1 MTSSQQEP
9 TLFPSTLIP
18 PKAEEN
24 LPQNILIR
32 PLQRTDFQRG
42 HLAVLA
48 HLAPVGDTTEEMWVE
63 QFEWMKRCNGTYY
76 VVVLVDESRDVI
88 VGTGTLMLE
97 RKFMLN
103 LAKQSHIKDVVIT
116 ASQQGKG
123 LGAKLIQALDLIGE
137 GLGCYK
143 TILDCEPKNEPFY
156 RKCGY
161 ERMGIDM
168 QHCYEKTASSHAV

>member
-1 MTSSQQEP
+1 MASSQQEQ

-18 PKAEEN
+18 PKAQEN

-48 HLAPVGDTTEEMWVE
+48 HLAPVGDTQEEMWVE

-97 RKFMLN
+97 RKL
-103 LAKQSHIKDVVIT
+103 
-116 ASQQGKG
+116 
-123 LGAKLIQALDLIGE
+123 
-137 GLGCYK
+137 
-143 TILDCEPKNEPFY
+143 
-156 RKCGY
+156 
-161 ERMGIDM
+161 
-168 QHCYEKTASSHAV
+168 